1 MTAFT
6 PDLSTYPGLGDA
18 VTRHLR
24 DAILSGA
31 LSDGQRIVERDI
43 AEELGVS
50 RGPVRDALRQLEA
63 EGLVVSTP
71 RRGSRVASLKPEDG
85 REIMALRAV
94 LEPLAVSFLLETEDP
109 QRFESLHEILDRLR
123 AACDR
128 GDWSQA
134 VLLDFALH
142 RQLYV
147 LSGRRR
153 LLRVW
158 DDVAPPLLHI
168 FRLNRHL
175 YDDIAQVYR
184 NHATLLETI
193 EGGDAEAADGAI
205 RHHVT
210 QFQPRLLALMSARN
224 DDDDAPA

>member
-6 PDLSTYPGLGDA
+6 ADLSMYPGLGDA

-24 DAILSGA
+24 DAILSGT
-31 LSDGQRIVERDI
+31 LGDGQRIVERDI

-71 RRGSRVASLKPEDG
+71 RRGSRVASLKPDDG
-85 REIMALRAV
+85 REIMTLRTV
-94 LEPLAVSFLLETEDP
+94 LEPLTVSFLLETEDAQP
-109 QRFESLHEILDRLR
+109 FESLHEILDRLR
-123 AACDR
+123 AACERD
-128 GDWSQA
+128 DWSQA

-142 RQLYV
+142 RQMYV
-147 LSGRRR
+147 LSGQRR

-158 DDVAPPLLHI
+158 DDLAPPLLHI

-175 YDDIAQVYR
+175 YDEIGQVYR
-184 NHATLLETI
+184 NHAALLETI
-193 EGGDAEAADGAI
+193 ESGDPAAADRAI

-210 QFQPRLLALMSARN
+210 QFQPQLLALMSARS
-224 DDDDAPA
+224 DDDDAPT